1 MYSLAFKVSEEAVMS
16 SAKKEKQKEKS
27 DVSIPMFSGDVEM
40 IVHAP
45 SLQMVLIFFVYICI
59 DTSNTLTS

>member
-1 MYSLAFKVSEEAVMS
+1 MYSLAFIVSEKAVIS

-27 DVSIPMFSGDVEM
+27 DVSIPMFSGEVEM

-45 SLQMVLIFFVYICI
+45 SLQRVIIYLIIS
-59 DTSNTLTS
+59 T